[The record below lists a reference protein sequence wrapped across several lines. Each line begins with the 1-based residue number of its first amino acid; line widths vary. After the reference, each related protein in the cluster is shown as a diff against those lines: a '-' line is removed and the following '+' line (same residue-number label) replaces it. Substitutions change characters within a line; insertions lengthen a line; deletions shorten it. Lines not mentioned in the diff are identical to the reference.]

1 MTAANLK
8 ILGAKSKT
16 CKKTERQGCWAGGS
30 FWEAL
35 FIRKLTEQTE
45 DSCTIACFEDQEC
58 NDFVL
63 KTTGPNI
70 GFCYLLR
77 SGLIFIIRDYF
88 ESFKI
93 LQQIFETIAKFSTH
107 PKEVTVELKTEQRR
121 MILITTNARVVNF

>member
-30 FWEAL
+30 FWNAL
-35 FIRKLTEQTE
+35 FIRKLTDQTE
-45 DSCTIACFEDQEC
+45 DSCTIACLEDQEC

-63 KTTGPNI
+63 KTTGPDI

-77 SGLIFIIRDYF
+77 TGLIFIIKDYF
-88 ESFKI
+88 E
-93 LQQIFETIAKFSTH
+93 LLNIF
-107 PKEVTVELKTEQRR
+107 
-121 MILITTNARVVNF
+121 